1 MKIESLSL
9 INYSK
14 KVQPQQTTNPGF
26 TRAQTA
32 YDSFSRTSNLA
43 FKGNNDSDYK
53 KLDSIL
59 HSENPSNAINEI
71 SKNPSRGIDMII
83 YLLKQCSPEDTDF
96 QQNTVKVLAQ
106 IDPEYFFKKE
116 NAINGLINSSNLQ
129 AKPKQDLKGLVNYVK
144 QCDEA
149 EYKYFVQM
157 LASGIVPT
165 SFIEG
170 TPERGCDLIIKAIE
184 DKQIHPINK
193 PFLCSLFEMV
203 PRPILRSKKHE
214 VEKAINSNAE
224 FVNQAFIDGMKNMT
238 INGVLFNFTKQESDE
253 LIRPVY
259 KTMATSQDVDPST
272 NISFID
278 LLEDNKDLK
287 TLVEVYH
294 ENPNNGMRIYILHAI
309 SGLKNRGAQS
319 ALEKIAQ
326 SESDEKL
333 KSTSVK
339 LSAELKEIID
349 KQEKEAEIQ
358 SVKAKVKEALNDR
371 AQFKA
376 DELTILA
383 SIDPQ
388 FVDDLCFIIKDK
400 NTDGK
405 IKTKAFDILVDAG
418 KEDCL
423 RR

>member
-1 MKIESLSL
+1 MKIENLSL

-14 KVQPQQTTNPGF
+14 KIQPQQTKNFDFIRTQTPCDSF
-26 TRAQTA
+26 TR
-32 YDSFSRTSNLA
+32 TSKPS
-43 FKGNNDSDYK
+43 FKGINDFDHK

-59 HSENPSNAINEI
+59 HSENPSDAIKEI
-71 SKNPSRGIDMII
+71 SKNPSRGIDVII
-83 YLLKQCSPEDTDF
+83 SLLKQCSPDDTDF
-96 QQNTVKVLAQ
+96 QQNAIGVLAQ
-106 IDPEYFFKKE
+106 IDPEYFYKKE

-129 AKPKQDLKGLVNYVK
+129 TKPKQDLRGIVNYVK

-157 LASGIVPT
+157 LSSGVIPV
-165 SFIEG
+165 SFFEG
-170 TPERGCDLIIKAIE
+170 YPERSCDLIIKAIE

-203 PRPILRSKKHE
+203 PRPVLRSKKHE
-214 VEKAINSNAE
+214 LEKAINSNSD
-224 FVNQAFIDGMKNMT
+224 FVNKAFLDGMKDMT
-238 INGVLFNFTKQESDE
+238 VNGVLFNFTKQESDE

-259 KTMATSQDVDPST
+259 KTMATSQDIDPST
-272 NISFID
+272 NIAFID

-294 ENPNNGMRIYILHAI
+294 ENPNNGMKIYILHSI
-309 SGLKNRGAQS
+309 SGLKNRGAQH
-319 ALEKIAQ
+319 ALEEISQ

-333 KSTSVK
+333 KTTSEK
-339 LSAELKEIID
+339 LSKELKEVVD
-349 KQEKEAEIQ
+349 KQEKEAEVE
-358 SVKAKVKEALNDR
+358 SAKAKVKEALRDTTH
-371 AQFKA
+371 FKS

-383 SIDPQ
+383 SFDPQ
-388 FVDDLCFIIKDK
+388 FVDDLCFIVKDK
-400 NTDGK
+400 STDGK

-423 RR
+423 KK